1 LADDEPELVG
11 SDEPTIDE
19 LMEAM
24 RQIEVGQFLLS
35 TVSTMASL
43 AYGKLESG
51 NTGQA
56 KIAIDAIQ
64 ALLPVLEGEVE
75 EAMLRDFQ
83 SALANLKV
91 AYADAVGSAE

>member
-1 LADDEPELVG
+1 MDD
-11 SDEPTIDE
+11 
-19 LMEAM
+19 LMEAI

-51 NTGQA
+51 DLGQT
-56 KIAIDAIQ
+56 KVAIDAIE
-64 ALLPVLEGEVE
+64 ALLPVLEGQVE
-75 EAMLRDFQ
+75 EAMLRDFH

-91 AYADAVGSAE
+91 AYADAVGRAE

>member
-1 LADDEPELVG
+1 MAEEEPVADE
-11 SDEPTIDE
+11 STIDE
-19 LMEAM
+19 LMAAM

-51 NTGQA
+51 ETGQA

-64 ALLPVLEGEVE
+64 ALLPVLDGQVE
-75 EAMLRDFQ
+75 AGLLRDFQ

-91 AYADAVGSAE
+91 AYADAVGPAE